1 MGPRLLYTILLQ
13 AVFLFLLYFILFYIL
28 PLMSA
33 GSGISIGVP
42 HIEEQVGACIDLGK
56 CRSPSA
62 YRDQH
67 RNGIFLL
74 FFVFFRIDGRLVGQR
89 WMRHIN
95 QDRSLFHQ
103 ITFRRMGL
111 WIFVFLFFSLRS
123 LDFDRSIR
131 IASIYLVH
139 PIK

>member
-13 AVFLFLLYFILFYIL
+13 AVFVFFFTFYFILSFIL

-111 WIFVFLFFSLRS
+111 WIVVFFYFFR
-123 LDFDRSIR
+123 F
-131 IASIYLVH
+131 AV
-139 PIK
+139 